1 VVPTAALGSVGPSH
15 YRRSDQGVDI
25 LVRLIEACEACEIA
39 GSCLERTDHA
49 NDLGLWD
56 SPLCDP
62 ETCRSGGVDLPIGP
76 WATGKLQEPT
86 SILRRLALANLCWL

>member
-1 VVPTAALGSVGPSH
+1 ML
-15 YRRSDQGVDI
+15 I
-25 LVRLIEACEACEIA
+25 CLIEAYEACEIA
-39 GSCLERTDHA
+39 GSCLKRTDRA

-76 WATGKLQEPT
+76 WARSK
-86 SILRRLALANLCWL
+86 S